1 MQNFPHHYKV
11 SALAESTGDVHLRG
25 VGLEPIQSA
34 PPAEFGGP
42 GDEWSPETL
51 LTASVAGCFVLT
63 FRAIARASRLD
74 WVSLNVDVEGTLDHT
89 DGPTR
94 FTGFVVHAVLSVPE
108 GTDQAKARR
117 LLEKAE
123 EGCLIT
129 SSLVGEARL
138 VTEVNCVR

>member
-1 MQNFPHHYKV
+1 MQSFPHHYKV
-11 SALAESTGDVHLRG
+11 SARADTSGDVSLTSA
-25 VGLEPIQSA
+25 GLDAIQSA

-51 LTASVAGCFVLT
+51 LTASVAGCFILT
-63 FRAIARASRLD
+63 FRAIARASRMEWTALD
-74 WVSLNVDVEGTLDHT
+74 CEVEATLDHT

-94 FTGFVVHAVLSVPE
+94 FTGFVVRATLSVPE
-108 GTDQAKARR
+108 GTDIGKAGR

-129 SSLVGEARL
+129 NSLVGPARL
-138 VTEVNCVR
+138 EAEVIRD

>member
-1 MQNFPHHYKV
+1 MQDFPHHYKV
-11 SALAESTGDVHLRG
+11 SAQADVTGDVSLSSGCLDTIH
-25 VGLEPIQSA
+25 SA

-63 FRAIARASRLD
+63 FRAIARASKLEWTSLD
-74 WVSLNVDVEGTLDHT
+74 CDIEGTLDRT
-89 DGPTR
+89 DGSTQ
-94 FTGFVVHAVLSVPE
+94 FTGFVVRGTLTVPI
-108 GTDQAKARR
+108 GTDEAKAKR

-129 SSLVGEARL
+129 NSLVGPTRL
-138 VTEVNCVR
+138 EMDVRQN